1 MQKKIIYLFIL
12 LISFHLSSQ
21 SIKIDEFGGSFESAY
36 IKWQSVSEA
45 TSYNVYFTGEG
56 ITHQKIDTELIRC
69 YNNGTY
75 RADILGLKSGSYTI
89 SIAPVINGVEATATI
104 SSSINVIPH
113 DRAGFAFSNNR
124 IAGAYNL
131 DGTPQSDAVILYITE
146 ETKNTIEL
154 NVTGASTPTSVGVQ
168 DILDG
173 FKKGKDTRPLIIRM
187 IGQITDPSYLLNGD
201 IVIEND
207 QNINSHITLE
217 GVGNDAVADG
227 WGIRIKNASNIEIR
241 NIGIMNCNSG
251 EGDNIGL
258 QQNNNHI
265 WVHNVDFFYGDAGG
279 DADQAKGDGALD
291 CKKSTYVTFSYNH
304 FWDSGKSNLLG
315 LSEGTNEGLFITYH
329 HNWYDHSDSRH
340 PRVRYYSAHI
350 YNNYYDGNSKYGIG
364 STLGSSVFSEN
375 NYFRNCKYPMLT
387 SLQGTDLFYGYP
399 TFSGEDGGSIKAYG
413 NTIIGQKRFVAYGD
427 SNYND
432 NTTEFDAIVTSTKNE
447 IIPNTIISKKG
458 SNLYNNFDTNGSLD
472 YTYTVDT
479 AEEAKTKVMQYAG
492 RLKGGDFTWIFNNS
506 IDDTSSNVNTGLK
519 QALTSYKTNL
529 VCIQGISEPPSSQTL
544 TITSSN
550 EDQSVLEETSID
562 PIIFTWGG
570 DATNVSVTGIPASGI
585 DFVKDYSAKTVTI
598 SGTPTA
604 DISYTITTSGNT
616 GTPVSKSGTISLT
629 TIVEGDLVHNF
640 TTSAKTSDFY
650 TITGNINSTDGS
662 ANYDGLTLTKR
673 LKIES
678 STNITY
684 TTAETSSLTLV
695 FDTTFSGKIKLDG
708 IDYSASN
715 GIVTITDI
723 APGTHNITKNNITN
737 LFYIKT
743 TYNTLAF
750 KNTKNLPKINLY
762 PNPVTNLLQ
771 IDTSLDIEEIQILNM
786 LGSLVKSIKGNSK
799 FIDVNYLN
807 SGGYFLCVKT
817 NKGIYRQIIL
827 KN

>member
-1 MQKKIIYLFIL
+1 M

-154 NVTGASTPTSVGVQ
+154 NVTGASTPTSVGLQ

-432 NTTEFDAIVTSTKNE
+432 NMTEFDAIVTSTKNE

-585 DFVKDYSAKTVTI
+585 DFVKDYSAKTITI

-807 SGGYFLCVKT
+807 SGGYFLSVKT

>member
-89 SIAPVINGVEATATI
+89 SVAPVINGIEATATI